1 MQCFCSLTLFV
12 CSYTRVTINVDVPL
26 ENHIT
31 SPSLLLPSS
40 LSFCLY
46 RLFSL
51 LLNPNSHILCLEAS
65 PSHSMSCV
73 LWNIQSFSSGNGDI
87 KGFMRC
93 SRTES
98 STTVLTDIS
107 KSNRTKKKKK
117 MIWNAGLWLAELIL
131 FWPMALALLWA
142 ANLWMNKFIEW
153 IFLVSFWIEYWIE
166 WFLSVIQ
173 CLNE

>member
-1 MQCFCSLTLFV
+1 MFLFFDPVCLWLHKGFYQYWCTLGKSHNFFITPTPLLTW
-12 CSYTRVTINVDVPL
+12 PL
-26 ENHIT
+26 
-31 SPSLLLPSS
+31 PLPPPLLSIAPQPQQSHFWPW
-40 LSFCLY
+40 SFT
-46 RLFSL
+46 
-51 LLNPNSHILCLEAS
+51 
-65 PSHSMSCV
+65 HSVSWL

-142 ANLWMNKFIEW
+142 ANPLRNFRCKFYSPKI
-153 IFLVSFWIEYWIE
+153 LPV
-166 WFLSVIQ
+166 
-173 CLNE
+173 

>member
-31 SPSLLLPSS
+31 SPSLILLSS
-40 LSFCLY
+40 LSLCLY

-51 LLNPNSHILCLEAS
+51 LLYPNSLEAS

-73 LWNIQSFSSGNGDI
+73 LWNIQSFSSGNGDT

-93 SRTES
+93 SWTES

-142 ANLWMNKFIEW
+142 ANPLAGENTCDKFPAKIAK
-153 IFLVSFWIEYWIE
+153 
-166 WFLSVIQ
+166 
-173 CLNE
+173 